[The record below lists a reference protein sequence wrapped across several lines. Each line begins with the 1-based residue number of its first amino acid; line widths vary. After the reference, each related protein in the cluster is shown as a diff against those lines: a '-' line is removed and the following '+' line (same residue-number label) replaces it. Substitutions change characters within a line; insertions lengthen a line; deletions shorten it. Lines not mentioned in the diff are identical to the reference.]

1 MGVPLPWLV
10 LAAAITLINGAS
22 MSLLA
27 RRERSRALRLWGW
40 AWFAWAAATLPLMRL
55 EPDASF
61 SPAFLA
67 IGLLWVA
74 SALSFLAGGYELL
87 GQPLPRGWYGV
98 AAVSGTLA
106 IALAIAAPSPLAM
119 APLALFQCVGLAG
132 SGLSILRHAR
142 RRAGAWMYGCR

>member
-1 MGVPLPWLV
+1 
-10 LAAAITLINGAS
+10 
-22 MSLLA
+22 
-27 RRERSRALRLWGW
+27 
-40 AWFAWAAATLPLMRL
+40 MRL

-98 AAVSGTLA
+98 AAVSATLA

-142 RRAGAWMYGCR
+142 RRAGAWMYGVSLILLGLHVLDAPLVARLPWLLAWGFVLAL